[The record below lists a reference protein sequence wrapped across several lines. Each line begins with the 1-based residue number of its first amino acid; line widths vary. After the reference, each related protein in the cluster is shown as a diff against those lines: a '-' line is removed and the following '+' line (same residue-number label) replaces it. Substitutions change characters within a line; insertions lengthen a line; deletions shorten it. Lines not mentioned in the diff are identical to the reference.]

1 MMNYETQC
9 NFIPGSAQPMRA
21 PTINFQREEIPMKSA
36 TTFVSSPFKV
46 GHYSAVLAVLC
57 ALMAMTDPAAPEAVK
72 WIGIPLIA
80 LTVWLAFRQIASD
93 ARLQSH
99 S

>member
-1 MMNYETQC
+1 MT
-9 NFIPGSAQPMRA
+9 SA
-21 PTINFQREEIPMKSA
+21 S
-36 TTFVSSPFKV
+36 TFVPSPFAL

-80 LTVWLAFRQIASD
+80 LTVWLAFHQIGSD
-93 ARLQSH
+93 ARLRSH